1 MKKFLLITI
10 LVLSIAAC
18 KREDR
23 EFRVR
28 TPETDR
34 IQSKALVPIMAG
46 GSPQPAHVR
55 NDYENNAYAMSEGK
69 RLFSSFNCYGC
80 HGGSGGGGM
89 GPPLIDDVWIYGNAP
104 EQIFSSIVEGRPN
117 GMPSF
122 RNKLPNYQVWQLA
135 AYVRSMSGLAA
146 ADAAPGRN
154 DDMQSAPPENT
165 RPAQIPG
172 KASLNG
178 TQKSQ

>member
-1 MKKFLLITI
+1 MKKVLVITLL
-10 LVLSIAAC
+10 VFSIAAC
-18 KREDR
+18 KREER
-23 EFRVR
+23 GFRVK

-46 GSPQPAHVR
+46 GSPAPAHVR

-69 RLFSSFNCYGC
+69 RLYSAFNCAGC
-80 HGGSGGGGM
+80 HSGGGGGGM

-104 EQIFSSIVEGRPN
+104 EQIFATIVEGRPN

-135 AYVRSMSGLAA
+135 AYIRSMSGLVA

-154 DDMQSAPPENT
+154 DDMQSLPPENT

-172 KASLNG
+172 KASLSG
-178 TQKSQ
+178 TQKPQ